1 MLHIAGGLNP
11 TKIDFVTHSIHI
23 YINRSKKVL
32 HIQFGGQ
39 YLPQYSIFNHM
50 SCIIMEAWLFCFS
63 FMLELLCEPLL
74 PSRPLDGSRR

>member
-1 MLHIAGGLNP
+1 MLIQRDCIQGIYIFKLADDTQQANIG
-11 TKIDFVTHSIHI
+11 I

-50 SCIIMEAWLFCFS
+50 SCIIMEAWLLCFS
-63 FMLELLCEPLL
+63 FMLK
-74 PSRPLDGSRR
+74 